1 MSHNK
6 PVRMQSV
13 NSGRM
18 LKDLAKHQG
27 LKVGPQLALPPE
39 AVQAQL
45 IKERMDEE
53 ARREMMQLIHF
64 RATCAMS
71 NLNALLSAY
80 RSGAAAAL
88 AEDQEHNVRFA
99 VSYAEQLM
107 VALKMIPN
115 ADFFR
120 ELEAMATEEANKP
133 TEAPVSSGE
142 EETQAD
148 NPKESGIILP

>member
-1 MSHNK
+1 MSRNH

-27 LKVGPQLALPPE
+27 LKGSGLALPPGVTMAE
-39 AVQAQL
+39 VQKAQ
-45 IKERMDEE
+45 EE
-53 ARREMMQLIHF
+53 QAARQEMMQLIHF

-71 NLNALLSAY
+71 NLNAMIGN
-80 RSGAAAAL
+80 SGAAYIL
-88 AEDQEHNVRFA
+88 QKDNCQLA

-120 ELEAMATEEANKP
+120 ELERMATEEANKP

-142 EETQAD
+142 ED
-148 NPKESGIILP
+148 KSKESGIVLP

>member
-1 MSHNK
+1 
-6 PVRMQSV
+6 
-13 NSGRM
+13 
-18 LKDLAKHQG
+18 
-27 LKVGPQLALPPE
+27 
-39 AVQAQL
+39 
-45 IKERMDEE
+45 
-53 ARREMMQLIHF
+53 
-64 RATCAMS
+64 MS

-88 AEDQEHNVRFA
+88 AEDEEHNVRFA

>member
-1 MSHNK
+1 MSRNH

-27 LKVGPQLALPPE
+27 LKGSGLALPPGVTMAE
-39 AVQAQL
+39 VQKAQ
-45 IKERMDEE
+45 EE
-53 ARREMMQLIHF
+53 QAARQEMMQLIHF

-71 NLNALLSAY
+71 NLNAMIGN
-80 RSGAAAAL
+80 SGAAYIL
-88 AEDQEHNVRFA
+88 QKDNCQLA

-120 ELEAMATEEANKP
+120 ELERMATEEANNP
-133 TEAPVSSGE
+133 TEAPVSSGG

-148 NPKESGIILP
+148 NPKESGIVLP

>member
-71 NLNALLSAY
+71 NLNAMIGN
-80 RSGAAAAL
+80 SGAAYIL
-88 AEDQEHNVRFA
+88 QKDNCQLA

-120 ELEAMATEEANKP
+120 ELERMATEEANNP
-133 TEAPVSSGE
+133 TEAPVSSGG

-148 NPKESGIILP
+148 NPKESGIVLP

>member
-1 MSHNK
+1 
-6 PVRMQSV
+6 
-13 NSGRM
+13 M

-27 LKVGPQLALPPE
+27 LKGSGLALPPGVTMAE
-39 AVQAQL
+39 VQKAQ
-45 IKERMDEE
+45 EE
-53 ARREMMQLIHF
+53 QAARQEMMQLIHF

-71 NLNALLSAY
+71 NLNAMIGFDGY
-80 RSGAAAAL
+80 CVEEEEQAL
-88 AEDQEHNVRFA
+88 EASIA
-99 VSYAEQLM
+99 VSYAERLM

-142 EETQAD
+142 ED
-148 NPKESGIILP
+148 KSKESGIVLP

>member
-1 MSHNK
+1 MSRNH

-27 LKVGPQLALPPE
+27 LKGSGLALPPGVTMAE
-39 AVQAQL
+39 VQKAQ
-45 IKERMDEE
+45 EE
-53 ARREMMQLIHF
+53 QAARQEMMQLIHF
-64 RATCAMS
+64 RVTCAMS
-71 NLNALLSAY
+71 NLNAIIGN
-80 RSGAAAAL
+80 SGAAYTIQKDNCQL
-88 AEDQEHNVRFA
+88 A

-142 EETQAD
+142 ED
-148 NPKESGIILP
+148 KSKESGIVLP